1 MKSINEKAFRELD
14 AKEVEL
20 VAGGS
25 GTSERVMEAYST
37 MKPNGGTTTDWRVK
51 FRWD

>member
-1 MKSINEKAFRELD
+1 MKSINEKDFRELD

-25 GTSERVMEAYST
+25 GTSEGTTEVYST
-37 MKPNGGTTTDWRVK
+37 MKPNGGTTTDWK
-51 FRWD
+51 ADYRWD